1 MGAGFL
7 PIFLVS
13 GQSSCQFFWI
23 LMWFGE
29 SKFLMLSKSLQIV

>member
-7 PIFLVS
+7 PLFLVS
-13 GQSSCQFFWI
+13 GQSSQFFWI